1 MLSQTAIYSLQA
13 MLRLAEAEGE
23 GPVRVEDIAR
33 VLDVPRNYLSKILHA
48 LARDGLLTSTRGPGG
63 GFRLSKPATEIR
75 LAEVVRQEGVPSESG
90 CLLGRERC
98 SDDDPCPAHHRWKDV
113 SRAVRE
119 FFDQT
124 SLADLSKD
132 GLPLPHATT
141 R

>member
-13 MLRLAEAEGE
+13 MLCLAEAEGE

-33 VLDVPRNYLSKILHA
+33 ALDVPRNYLSKILHA

-63 GFRLSKPATEIR
+63 GFRLSRPATEIR
-75 LAEVVRQEGVPSESG
+75 LADVLRQDGVPSESG
-90 CLLGRERC
+90 CLLGRRRC
-98 SDDDPCPAHHRWKDV
+98 NDTDPCAAHHRWKNI
-113 SRAVRE
+113 SKAVRD

-132 GLPLPHATT
+132 ELPMPHPNTP
-141 R
+141 